1 MEFITKNFIIILLIF
16 SLIIYKKVN
25 IKKVQNTQVFR
36 PKISIYLPIYNKE
49 TFLKRSIR
57 SLQKQTLK
65 EIEIIGVNDYST
77 DNSYN
82 ILKNLSLTDNRIK
95 IVNNSENKGLLYS
108 RSMGVLYSKGEY
120 IMDLDPDDEIFNES
134 DLEYL
139 YSNTNNSQIDI
150 INFGFLT
157 IHSNG
162 AKNEHVFCNLFND
175 ILLQPKLFDKF
186 VVDPDFFITN
196 KIIKKEIYLK
206 AYEAY
211 KGKIY
216 GEKCN
221 YADDEVWSGLINKYA
236 NSKKCVNR
244 IVYVYHRN
252 IGSLSK
258 KKDNFLYCLNLID
271 WNEMFIY
278 NIFLEKKEVAKT
290 QTIRFL
296 DLIKNTYVFF
306 NSIKSNK
313 TLTEKYI
320 NYLSSIKGKFIDDKI
335 IIYKINNILNILFSL
350 NHIRKIL

>member
-1 MEFITKNFIIILLIF
+1 MEFITKNFIIIVLIF
-16 SLIIYKKVN
+16 SLIIYKKVK
-25 IKKVQNTQVFR
+25 IKKIQNTQVFH

-49 TFLKRSIR
+49 TFLKRSIG

-108 RSMGVLYSKGEY
+108 RSMGVLYSNGEY

-139 YSNTNNSQIDI
+139 YSNTNNSKIDI

-157 IHSNG
+157 IYSNG
-162 AKNEHVFCNLFND
+162 AKNEHVFCNLYND
-175 ILLQPKLFDKF
+175 ILFQPKLFDKF
-186 VVDPDFFITN
+186 VADPDFFITN
-196 KIIKKEIYLK
+196 KIIKKEVYLK

-216 GEKCN
+216 GEKC
-221 YADDEVWSGLINKYA
+221 NKYA

-252 IGSLSK
+252 IGSLSI
-258 KKDNFLYCLNLID
+258 KKDNILYCLNLID

-278 NIFLEKKEVAKT
+278 NIYLEKKEVAKA

-296 DLIKNTYVFF
+296 DLIKNTYVLF

-320 NYLSSIKGKFIDDKI
+320 NYLSSIKSKFINDN
-335 IIYKINNILNILFSL
+335 IYKFFKYILVTV
-350 NHIRKIL
+350 